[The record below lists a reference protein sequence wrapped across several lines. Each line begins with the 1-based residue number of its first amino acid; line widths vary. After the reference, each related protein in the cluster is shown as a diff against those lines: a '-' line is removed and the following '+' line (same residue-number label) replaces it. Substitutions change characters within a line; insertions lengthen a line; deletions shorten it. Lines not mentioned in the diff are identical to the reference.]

1 MRFSNFL
8 MTHINNPDSQKA
20 MSPEEFALWKA
31 SRRAQRQKNWA
42 LAGLSTMSVAI
53 VVMWFLQF
61 KQNITAPLYRQL
73 GFTNNQEIETA
84 FQGKTVEQQNQ
95 QDEALKAV
103 DTDKDGL
110 SDYDE
115 LNLYNTSPFLEDSDS
130 DGVLD
135 KIEIERGQD
144 PNCPIGKDCS
154 GSILVNPVATA
165 TGSDT
170 TAINDIISPSAI
182 TNTTSGNLAISVE
195 SVLPSDATSL
205 RQTLLESGMDQSML
219 DQFSDQEL
227 LDAYQEAFKQ

>member
-1 MRFSNFL
+1 
-8 MTHINNPDSQKA
+8 MTHINPDNQQP
-20 MSPEEFALWKA
+20 MSPEEFAMWKA

-61 KQNITAPLYRQL
+61 KQNITAPLYRQM
-73 GFTNNQEIETA
+73 GFTNNKEIETA
-84 FQGKTVEQQNQ
+84 FQGKTAEQLAQ
-95 QDEALKAV
+95 QDEALKSA

-110 SDYDE
+110 NDYDE

-135 KIEIERGQD
+135 KVEIERGQD

-154 GSILVNPVATA
+154 GSILVNPVATP
-165 TGSDT
+165 TGSDAISID
-170 TAINDIISPSAI
+170 TAIGSSIGGDSSGSSSS
-182 TNTTSGNLAISVE
+182 TTVAM
-195 SVLPSDATSL
+195 PSDAASL
-205 RQTLLESGMDQSML
+205 RQILLESGMDKTML

-227 LDAYQEAFKQ
+227 LDAYQEALKQ

>member
-1 MRFSNFL
+1 
-8 MTHINNPDSQKA
+8 MTHINPDNQQP
-20 MSPEEFALWKA
+20 MSPEEFAMWKA

-61 KQNITAPLYRQL
+61 KQNITAPLYRQM
-73 GFTNNQEIETA
+73 GFTNNKEIETA
-84 FQGKTVEQQNQ
+84 FQGKTAEQLAQ
-95 QDEALKAV
+95 QDEALKSA

-110 SDYDE
+110 NDYDE

-135 KIEIERGQD
+135 KVEIERGQD

-154 GSILVNPVATA
+154 GSILVNPVATP
-165 TGSDT
+165 TGSDAISID
-170 TAINDIISPSAI
+170 TAIGSSIGGDSSGSSSP
-182 TNTTSGNLAISVE
+182 TTVAM
-195 SVLPSDATSL
+195 PSDAASL
-205 RQTLLESGMDQSML
+205 RQILLESGMDKTML

-227 LDAYQEAFKQ
+227 LDAYQEAIKQ

>member
-1 MRFSNFL
+1 
-8 MTHINNPDSQKA
+8 MTHINPDNQQP
-20 MSPEEFALWKA
+20 MSPEEFAMWKA

-61 KQNITAPLYRQL
+61 KQNITAPLYRQM
-73 GFTNNQEIETA
+73 GFTNNKEIETA
-84 FQGKTVEQQNQ
+84 FQGKTAEQLAQ
-95 QDEALKAV
+95 QDEALKSA

-110 SDYDE
+110 NDYDE

-135 KIEIERGQD
+135 KVEIERGQD

-154 GSILVNPVATA
+154 GSILVNPVATP
-165 TGSDT
+165 TGSDAISID
-170 TAINDIISPSAI
+170 TAIGSSIVGESNESSSS
-182 TNTTSGNLAISVE
+182 TTVAM
-195 SVLPSDATSL
+195 PSDAASL
-205 RQTLLESGMDQSML
+205 RQILLESGMDKTML

-227 LDAYQEAFKQ
+227 LDAYQEAIKQ

>member
-1 MRFSNFL
+1 
-8 MTHINNPDSQKA
+8 MTHINPDNQQP
-20 MSPEEFALWKA
+20 MSPEEFAMWKA

-61 KQNITAPLYRQL
+61 KQNITAPLYRQM
-73 GFTNNQEIETA
+73 GFTNNKEIETA
-84 FQGKTVEQQNQ
+84 FKGKTAEQLAQ
-95 QDEALKAV
+95 QDEALKLA

-135 KIEIERGQD
+135 KVEIERGQD

-154 GSILVNPVATA
+154 GSILVNPVATP
-165 TGSDT
+165 TGSDAVNIGT
-170 TAINDIISPSAI
+170 TIDSPI
-182 TNTTSGNLAISVE
+182 GNSVTGSSSLAATA
-195 SVLPSDATSL
+195 LPSDATSL
-205 RQTLLESGMDQSML
+205 RQVLLESGMDKTML

-227 LDAYQEAFKQ
+227 LEAYQEALKQ

>member
-1 MRFSNFL
+1 
-8 MTHINNPDSQKA
+8 MTHINPDSQQP

-61 KQNITAPLYRQL
+61 KQNITAPLYRQM
-73 GFTNNQEIETA
+73 GFTNNKEIETA
-84 FQGKTVEQQNQ
+84 FQGKTAEQLTQ
-95 QDEALKAV
+95 QDEALKSA

-135 KIEIERGQD
+135 KVEVERGQD

-154 GSILVNPVATA
+154 GSILVNPVATP
-165 TGSDT
+165 TGSDAAVVNANINSPIATDSNNESSSPT
-170 TAINDIISPSAI
+170 TA
-182 TNTTSGNLAISVE
+182 T
-195 SVLPSDATSL
+195 LPSDATSL
-205 RQTLLESGMDQSML
+205 RQVLLESGMDQTML

-227 LDAYQEAFKQ
+227 LDAYQEAIKQ

>member
-1 MRFSNFL
+1 
-8 MTHINNPDSQKA
+8 MTHINPDNQQP
-20 MSPEEFALWKA
+20 MSPEEFAMWKA

-61 KQNITAPLYRQL
+61 KQNITAPLYRQM
-73 GFTNNQEIETA
+73 GFTNNKEIEPA
-84 FQGKTVEQQNQ
+84 FQGKTAEQLAQ
-95 QDEALKAV
+95 QDEALKSA

-110 SDYDE
+110 NDYDE

-135 KIEIERGQD
+135 KVEIERGQD

-154 GSILVNPVATA
+154 GSILVNPVATP
-165 TGSDT
+165 TGSDAISID
-170 TAINDIISPSAI
+170 TAIGSSIGGDSSGSSSP
-182 TNTTSGNLAISVE
+182 TTVAM
-195 SVLPSDATSL
+195 PSDAASL
-205 RQTLLESGMDQSML
+205 RQILLESGMDKTML

-227 LDAYQEAFKQ
+227 LDAYQEAIKE

>member
-1 MRFSNFL
+1 
-8 MTHINNPDSQKA
+8 MTHINPDNQQP
-20 MSPEEFALWKA
+20 MSPEEFAMWKA

-61 KQNITAPLYRQL
+61 KQNITAPLYRQM
-73 GFTNNQEIETA
+73 GFTNNKEIETA
-84 FQGKTVEQQNQ
+84 FQGKTAEQLAQ
-95 QDEALKAV
+95 QDEALKSA

-110 SDYDE
+110 NDYDE

-135 KIEIERGQD
+135 KVEIERGQD

-154 GSILVNPVATA
+154 GSILVNPVATP
-165 TGSDT
+165 TGSDAISID
-170 TAINDIISPSAI
+170 TAIGSSIGGDSSGSSSP
-182 TNTTSGNLAISVE
+182 TTVAM
-195 SVLPSDATSL
+195 PSDAASL
-205 RQTLLESGMDQSML
+205 RQILLESGMDKTML

-227 LDAYQEAFKQ
+227 LDAYQEAIKE

>member
-1 MRFSNFL
+1 
-8 MTHINNPDSQKA
+8 MTHINPDNQQP
-20 MSPEEFALWKA
+20 MSPEEFAMWKA

-61 KQNITAPLYRQL
+61 KQNITAPLYRQM
-73 GFTNNQEIETA
+73 GFTNNKEIETA
-84 FQGKTVEQQNQ
+84 FQGKTAEQLAQ
-95 QDEALKAV
+95 QDEALKSA

-110 SDYDE
+110 NDYDE

-135 KIEIERGQD
+135 KVEIERGQD

-154 GSILVNPVATA
+154 GSILVNPVATP
-165 TGSDT
+165 TGSDAISID
-170 TAINDIISPSAI
+170 TAIGSSIGGDSSGSSSS
-182 TNTTSGNLAISVE
+182 TTVAM
-195 SVLPSDATSL
+195 PSDAASL
-205 RQTLLESGMDQSML
+205 RQILLESGMDKTML

-227 LDAYQEAFKQ
+227 LDAYQEAIKE